1 MGGDLNIASVQDASE
16 SSAHQQSMGGGINL
30 SMGGASGSA
39 SYARGNASGNYAGV
53 EEQSGIQAGGGGFD
67 VGVMGNT
74 DLKGAYIASTADPSK
89 NQLTTATLTFS
100 DIENHSE
107 YSANSF
113 GVGGGA
119 TVGNGGAN
127 ERTTGNSSG
136 KNTGGISPMLP
147 QMESGSERATTRT
160 GVSEGTITLTDEA
173 NQRQDLAS
181 LNRDTADLNG
191 TVTRTPDLQDLLSDQ
206 SRLMQAATAAGE
218 AVARDIGTYADRKA
232 NEARELAKK
241 TNDPALKAQYLQE
254 AKDWSEGGDYRAT
267 MHAAGGA
274 IVAGLG
280 GGNALGGA
288 LGAGLTSKLG
298 RALNELSNEIK
309 NASPTGN
316 ADIDQALGQIVATGV
331 GTAVG
336 AVAGGTSG
344 AVTGFNTD
352 RFNRQLHPTEEQKL
366 KQLQKDKSPEEQYRL
381 AAASCALV
389 RCADGVPDG
398 DPSKSVL
405 HQLQMDGAEFTA
417 EQNTLK
423 RAGAFDGYTTIDS
436 LNDNFDRFQISNRAV
451 GAVQGMMGAATAAA
465 AIGAGC
471 SSVVACGAGALVAGT
486 SVDYSKAG
494 FTQLVNGNVAST
506 YGELALQS
514 LGLSPKTA
522 AYTYAALSM
531 GVAVA
536 GAVVENQAVQQIAG
550 ANNAA
555 RQSYTAIEKFGAQGI
570 QPDAGV
576 MVSTQAQDLV
586 GAYLNAG
593 VSLPDAEKFAA
604 GLIQTGTT
612 LPSRLAV
619 NADTELIKVVP
630 RGMFSGDVVTPYSPY
645 FVTRAEFDALS
656 KFSAEQIA
664 AKLGLPAEQAIRG
677 AQMGFD
683 VYSMKPLPGAEPKV
697 FTSKV
702 APIQQG
708 TYSAPGGAQQVLVP
722 SRNQWTNPNA
732 NKIGEIKGNR

>member
-1 MGGDLNIASVQDASE
+1 MGGDLNIASVQDTSE
-16 SSAHQQSMGGGINL
+16 SSAHQQSMGGGMNL

-39 SYARGNASGNYAGV
+39 NYMRGNASGNYAGV

-181 LNRDTADLNG
+181 LNRDTTDLNG
-191 TVTRTPDLQDLLSDQ
+191 TVTRTPDLQDLLNDQ

-218 AVARDIGTYADRKA
+218 AVARDIGTYADKKA
-232 NEARELAKK
+232 DEALKLAKK
-241 TNDPALKAQYLQE
+241 TDDPALKAQYLQE

-298 RALNELSNEIK
+298 PVLNKLSDEIK

-316 ADIDQALGQIVATGV
+316 ADVDRALGQIVATGV

-352 RFNRQLHPTEEQKL
+352 RFNRQLHLDEKQWINDRESAYAKKYGLTPEQARDELTMQANLQVQSGTPATWNQRASDFLRQAHGMLPADGNSGPGYMFFATPEQKANVDMYA
-366 KQLQKDKSPEEQYRL
+366 KHYANGTGMNTPGGQAIKDSMSREQAYRDAYAKGTIGAAAGAATIAIGGPL
-381 AAASCALV
+381 VALPGTPIFSTGGILGPSAAASANGT
-389 RCADGVPDG
+389 GV
-398 DPSKSVL
+398 
-405 HQLQMDGAEFTA
+405 
-417 EQNTLK
+417 
-423 RAGAFDGYTTIDS
+423 
-436 LNDNFDRFQISNRAV
+436 IS
-451 GAVQGMMGAATAAA
+451 A
-465 AIGAGC
+465 AINAG
-471 SSVVACGAGALVAGT
+471 SQYVQNGDINP
-486 SVDYSKAG
+486 VD
-494 FTQLVNGNVAST
+494 
-506 YGELALQS
+506 
-514 LGLSPKTA
+514 
-522 AYTYAALSM
+522 
-531 GVAVA
+531 VA
-536 GAVVENQAVQQIAG
+536 GAYVTGVAG
-550 ANNAA
+550 ASGGLIRNMIINAIGGATTTTINNLIHGTNE
-555 RQSYTAIEKFGAQGI
+555 SILTHTISSGLFSSIGY
-570 QPDAGV
+570 
-576 MVSTQAQDLV
+576 
-586 GAYLNAG
+586 NAG
-593 VSLPDAEKFAA
+593 SITAKSINSIMRPTIGNSSSWAKPGVW
-604 GLIQTGTT
+604 
-612 LPSRLAV
+612 SR
-619 NADTELIKVVP
+619 
-630 RGMFSGDVVTPYSPY
+630 SGYNVFNPNS
-645 FVTRAEFDALS
+645 
-656 KFSAEQIA
+656 SATI
-664 AKLGLPAEQAIRG
+664 GG
-677 AQMGFD
+677 
-683 VYSMKPLPGAEPKV
+683 V
-697 FTSKV
+697 FT
-702 APIQQG
+702 
-708 TYSAPGGAQQVLVP
+708 GGALQEVAQ
-722 SRNQWTNPNA
+722 
-732 NKIGEIKGNR
+732 NKTKKTEHKK